1 MIADSLF
8 RREGDYIVAT
18 ERSRGPWVDDA
29 LHGGPTAALL
39 VDLCES
45 EPSMV
50 PMQTTRLTVELLSA
64 VPMTPLRPELKV
76 VRDGKRIRLI
86 EADLFAGDRRVASA
100 RLAQIRT
107 TKLVLPSET
116 PEHEG
121 PRVADVLK
129 PIDSHRSLPPGADDT
144 VRFHSHSTEH
154 RFAEGT
160 WIDNGPVFDW
170 IRLLVPVFPGAAISP
185 TVRVVAVSDFG
196 NGVSAPLP
204 FDSWLFINPD
214 LSIHLHRMPVGE
226 WIGLEAHCHV
236 EANGIGQSNA
246 ELHDQQGHLGHANQS
261 LLLDD
266 QR

>member
-1 MIADSLF
+1 MTADSLF
-8 RREGDYIVAT
+8 TRDGDFIIAT

-29 LHGGPTAALL
+29 LHGGPVAALVAHL
-39 VDLCES
+39 GES
-45 EPSMV
+45 VPAKV

-64 VPMTPLRPELKV
+64 VPMAALRPEVRV
-76 VRDGKRIRLI
+76 VRDGRRIRLI
-86 EADLFAGDRRVASA
+86 EVDLFAGDRRVVAA

-107 TKLVLPSET
+107 VDLVLPADT
-116 PEHEG
+116 PGHEG
-121 PRVADVLK
+121 PRVADVLE
-129 PIDSHRSLPPGADDT
+129 PDASVESLPPGANDT

-154 RFAEGT
+154 RFARGT

-170 IRLLVPVFPGAAISP
+170 IRVLVPVFPNLAISP
-185 TVRVVAVSDFG
+185 TVRVVAVADFS

-214 LSIHLHRMPVGE
+214 LSIHLHRLPVGE
-226 WIGLEAHCHV
+226 WIGVDAHCHV
-236 EANGIGQSNA
+236 EPNGIGLSNA
-246 ELHDQQGHLGHANQS
+246 ELHDEHGHIGHANQS